1 MKFTRLQID
10 LIAVCLLVLVSFGL
24 YANSLSGDFLI
35 DDYSVIVGNEN
46 LRDVK
51 SYFSQHFKIRPICLI
66 ELINLFIWNTSGGS
80 PFYFHLFNVFNHIGC
95 VILIFILCNILFKN
109 RALSIL
115 TSLIFA
121 VHPIH
126 TEAISWISGGHYALS
141 SLFFIAS
148 FIFYVKSDES
158 VANLIISV
166 LFFAFCFLAGTSV
179 VALPIMFVLY
189 DIFFREKHK
198 QSSQLKR
205 LRMLVL
211 LAIFAMALMFVAT
224 FIFNKNQFLHLIFYF
239 RGFSYLI
246 VVTKAFAYYLKILY
260 MPLARGLYHPF
271 AYNTLDIQKISPVF
285 FGALIILA
293 ISITAFFKCRKNYKP
308 VAFGIMWFF
317 VAYAQYSNVIPICN
331 IVSER
336 YMYLSSLGF
345 AIIMAFLFLKVWGII
360 NKSEKYRKIL
370 RAAAISALIL
380 FLASYSALTMKRNYD
395 YHDIMS
401 YWQSNINN
409 FKDGYMVYNNL
420 AGTFY
425 AMGDSGNAIAYCW
438 INLLI
443 NPNQPHVW
451 CNLGKVYREKGDFNQ
466 ARDCYNKALL
476 CDKSYFPAIKALEEM
491 SQNEQ

>member
-1 MKFTRLQID
+1 MKFTKSQID
-10 LIAVCLLVLVSFGL
+10 LVSIFLLALISFGL
-24 YANSLSGDFLI
+24 YANSLAGDFLI
-35 DDYSVIVGNEN
+35 DDYSVIVGNEK

-66 ELINLFIWNTSGGS
+66 ELINLFLWNISPGS
-80 PFYFHLFNVFNHIGC
+80 PFFFHVFNVFLHVFC

-109 RALSIL
+109 SALSFL

-148 FIFYVKSDES
+148 FIFYVKSDKS
-158 VANLIISV
+158 IVNLMISV
-166 LFFAFCFLAGTSV
+166 LFFVFCFLAGTSV
-179 VALPIMFVLY
+179 AVLPIMFVLY
-189 DIFFREKHK
+189 DVFFREKHK
-198 QSSQLKR
+198 QNKQLRR
-205 LRMLVL
+205 LRILFL
-211 LAIFAMALMFVAT
+211 LIIFAMAFMFVAY
-224 FIFNKNQFLHLIFYF
+224 FVFNKNKFMHLIFYF
-239 RGFSYLI
+239 RGFGYLI
-246 VVTKAFAYYLKILY
+246 VVTKAFVYYLQILY
-260 MPLARGLYHPF
+260 LPLARGLFHPF
-271 AYNTLDIQKISPVF
+271 AYNTLSIQMISPAF
-285 FGALIILA
+285 FGALII
-293 ISITAFFKCRKNYKP
+293 IVVSIMAFLKCRKNYKP

-336 YMYLSSLGF
+336 YMYLPSLGF
-345 AIIMAFLFLKVWGII
+345 AIIMAFLFLKVWEII
-360 NKSEKYRKIL
+360 NRNERHKKML
-370 RAAAISALIL
+370 RVSAISALVL
-380 FLASYSALTMKRNYD
+380 FIGSYSFLTMKRNYD

-425 AMGDSGNAIAYCW
+425 AMGDPDNAIAYCW
-438 INLLI
+438 INLLV

-451 CNLGKVYREKGDFNQ
+451 CNLGKVYKEKGDLEQ
-466 ARDCYNKALL
+466 ARACYNKALM
-476 CDKSYFPAIKALEEM
+476 CDKGYFPALKALEDLK
-491 SQNEQ
+491 QNE